1 MKYLLS
7 KLLMVAMMF
16 VATGCSAASYVHMI
30 DVNQDG
36 DGGHG
41 DAYLIRSGG
50 KNCLVDAGQY
60 QQAKINLVP
69 RLQALGISRLDCFIN
84 THPHADH
91 LQGLKALAE
100 ANIRIDTYYHNRP
113 PLSVDDWAYIHAEHD
128 ELVGAHIAQGMKMV
142 RLAAGDSVDFGN
154 GVINVIFAHTELK
167 IKGRTTNVN
176 NFSMVFVFEV
186 DGVRTMFTGDVEVAG
201 GDLVAELPQ
210 SKAHIFTTPHHGG
223 LGGSKKLYLGV
234 EAMVHLYS
242 STKEIFNL
250 LSSEPIGWTN
260 QAGAKLCHNGYNG
273 EIIVKLMDGRFQ
285 IIPQNPSANCPS
297 VQMDAP
303 DMKVP
308 PMKKNLAF
316 LTSIYFLLG
325 VGPFDTPPDH
335 SVQIPGTEI
344 EPADG
349 GENE

>member
-7 KLLMVAMMF
+7 KLLMVATMF
-16 VATGCSAASYVHMI
+16 MATGCSAASYVHMI

-113 PLSVDDWAYIHAEHD
+113 PLSVSDWAYSHAEHD
-128 ELVGAHIAQGMKMV
+128 ELVGAHLAQGMEMV
-142 RLAAGDSVDFGN
+142 RLAAGDEVEFGN
-154 GVINVIFAHTELK
+154 GMISVIFAHTELMMS
-167 IKGRTTNVN
+167 GRTTNVN
-176 NFSMVFVFEV
+176 NFSMVFIFEV
-186 DGVRTMFTGDVEVAG
+186 DDVRTMFTGDVEVAG
-201 GDLVAELPQ
+201 GNLVSELPQ
-210 SKAHIFTTPHHGG
+210 AKAHIFTTPHHGG
-223 LGGSKKLYLGV
+223 LGGSEKLYLGV
-234 EAMVHLYS
+234 DALVHLYS

-250 LSSEPIGWTN
+250 LSHEPIGWTN
-260 QAGAKLCHNGYNG
+260 QANAKLCHNGYNG
-273 EIIVKLMDGRFQ
+273 EVVFKLMDGKFQ
-285 IIPQNPSANCPS
+285 IIPERPNESCPS
-297 VQMDAP
+297 TEMVAP
-303 DMKVP
+303 QFKVP
-308 PMKKNLAF
+308 PMKPNLSF
-316 LTSIYFLLG
+316 LPAIYMILEL
-325 VGPFDTPPDH
+325 
-335 SVQIPGTEI
+335 
-344 EPADG
+344 
-349 GENE
+349 